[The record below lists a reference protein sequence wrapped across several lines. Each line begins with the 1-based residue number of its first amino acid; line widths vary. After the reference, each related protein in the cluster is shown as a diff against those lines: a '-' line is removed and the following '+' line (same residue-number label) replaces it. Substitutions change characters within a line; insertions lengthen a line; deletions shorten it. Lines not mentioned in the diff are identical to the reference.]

1 MPDTATEQSGVAVSE
16 QPEGM
21 GEHLDGANTLDLNA
35 VAGSNEAVADGGST
49 FDPSLLESDEGIL
62 KIADKYPNLKGL
74 LEKQRKD
81 GENIG
86 RQRLES
92 ELRKDMGSI
101 ARAQAYHENLIKK
114 IEETG
119 YIPPELIRQ
128 TPLMVKANEDW
139 VKSQLSK
146 AWVEATLNNFGE
158 SEAGVIR
165 SILDSMEENPDGMVD
180 IASKTWEAAA
190 KTVKAKTLTDL
201 SLDEVPQDS
210 KLYKQIAEKV
220 QKELETELNARNLQ
234 GNRRTN
240 APTTPSG
247 AIAGG
252 MNAEEIINMSDAD
265 RQRWMSKLSD
275 SDFKKAREVLF
286 KAALG

>member
-1 MPDTATEQSGVAVSE
+1 MPDTATEQSDVAVSE
-16 QPEGM
+16 QPEGT
-21 GEHLDGANTLDLNA
+21 GEHLNGVNTSDLNA

-62 KIADKYPNLKGL
+62 KIAEQYPNLKGL

-92 ELRKDMGSI
+92 ELRKDMGSV
-101 ARAQAYHENLIKK
+101 ARAQAYHENLLRK

-119 YIPPELIRQ
+119 YIPPELARQ

-146 AWVEATLNNFGE
+146 AWVEATLANFGE

-190 KTVKAKTLTDL
+190 KAVKAKHLTDL
-201 SLDEVPQDS
+201 SLEEIPQDS
-210 KLYKQIAEKV
+210 KLHKQISEKV
-220 QKELETELNARNLQ
+220 QKEIETEMNARNVQ

-275 SDFKKAREVLF
+275 SEFKKAREVLF

>member
-62 KIADKYPNLKGL
+62 QVAEQFPNLKGL

-86 RQRLES
+86 RQRREA
-92 ELRKDMGSI
+92 ELRRDQGSVE
-101 ARAQAYHENLIKK
+101 RAQAYHEHLIKQ

-119 YIPPELIRQ
+119 YVPPELAKQ

-139 VKSQLSK
+139 VKTELSK
-146 AWVEATLNNFGE
+146 AWVETTLGHFGE
-158 SEAGVIR
+158 AEAGVIR
-165 SILDSMEENPDGMVD
+165 SILDQMESNPDGLVD
-180 IASKTWEAAA
+180 LASKTWEAAA
-190 KTVKAKTLTDL
+190 NSVKRQALSNLTLNDI
-201 SLDEVPQDS
+201 P
-210 KLYKQIAEKV
+210 
-220 QKELETELNARNLQ
+220 KESPIHQEINERVRKEIETEMNARNLQ
-234 GNRRTN
+234 NSRKET
-240 APTTPSG
+240 APNTPTG
-247 AIAGG
+247 VIAGG
-252 MNAEEIINMSDAD
+252 MSAEEIINMSDAD
-265 RQRWMSKLSD
+265 RSRWMGKLSEA
-275 SDFKKAREVLF
+275 DFKKAKEVLF
-286 KAALG
+286 RAAAG